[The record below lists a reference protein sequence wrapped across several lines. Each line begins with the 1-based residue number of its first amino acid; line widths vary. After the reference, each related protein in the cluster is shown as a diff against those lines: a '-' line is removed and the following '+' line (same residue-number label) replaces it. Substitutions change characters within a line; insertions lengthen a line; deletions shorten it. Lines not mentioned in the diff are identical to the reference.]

1 RKKDLRVYNK
11 PLVLLFFGT
20 MLFSQPLFFAKIF
33 SATRKLYED
42 ILRSER
48 EYPRQTAGGKQYVG
62 KGV

>member
-1 RKKDLRVYNK
+1 MFTFS
-11 PLVLLFFGT
+11 LFFV
-20 MLFSQPLFFAKIF
+20 KIF